1 MRDLYIRSM
10 CLPEPLPERNY
21 LTQLPVVKHL
31 SDRGIE
37 FHKQVTFFVGENGSG
52 KSTLIEALAI
62 SQGFNPEGGTKNFRF
77 STENSHSDLCDY
89 IRVAR
94 GVVYPRDGFFLR
106 AESFYNV
113 ASSIDQMDREPGCGN
128 LLIDSYGGISLHRQ
142 SHGESFLALA
152 EHRFSGRGLY
162 ILDEPE
168 AALSP
173 RGLIRL
179 MQRMDELVQMDS
191 QFIIATHSPMLLTF
205 PDAEVYQI
213 REDGITSVRFQDT
226 EHYRT
231 TVRFLQNPESA
242 IEDILGRERESE
254 Y

>member
-31 SDRGIE
+31 SDKGIE
-37 FHKQVTFFVGENGSG
+37 FHKQVTFLVGENGSG

-62 SQGFNPEGGTKNFRF
+62 SQGFNPEGGTKNFCF

-94 GVVYPRDGFFLR
+94 GTVYPKDGFFLR

-113 ASSIDQMDREPGCGN
+113 ASSIDRMDREPGGGN

-191 QFIIATHSPMLLTF
+191 QFIVATHSPMLLTF

-213 REDGITSVRFQDT
+213 REDGISSVRFQDT

-242 IEDILGRERESE
+242 IEDILGREGEE
-254 Y
+254 